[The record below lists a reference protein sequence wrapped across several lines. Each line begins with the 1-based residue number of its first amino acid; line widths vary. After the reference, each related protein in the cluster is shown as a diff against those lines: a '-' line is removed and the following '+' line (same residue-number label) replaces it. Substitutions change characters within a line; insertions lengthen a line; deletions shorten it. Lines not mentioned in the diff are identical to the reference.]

1 MASLASSSDVSSRA
15 PVKRAPSSGTGAGHT
30 SPPSLQ
36 VWSALAC
43 IYVVWGSTYLAI
55 RVMVE
60 DIPPLLGAGLR
71 FAIAG
76 GVTLAALA
84 VRGRSVR
91 VSRRAL
97 AGAALIGLLL
107 PAGGPGL
114 VTVAE
119 RDVPSGLAALLVSSV
134 PLWVVLL
141 RSTVGGERVA
151 RSTLAGLAVGFAGLA
166 LLLLPGSR
174 PAEATAFGVVLVLVA
189 ACSWAVGSFL
199 SPRLELPSEPLVST
213 AWQMLFGGIA
223 LLAAALIAGE
233 PGDVHPARI
242 STESVLAFVYLLTMG
257 SWVAFTAYAW
267 LLQNAPVS
275 QVATYAYVNPL
286 VAVVLGWAIL
296 DEKLGAGTIAGAALV
311 VASVAAIVTRESGR
325 RKPAAED
332 ADAEAGPAHG
342 APPGPAQPLAADR
355 CVTQRTSIDSVS

>member
-1 MASLASSSDVSSRA
+1 V
-15 PVKRAPSSGTGAGHT
+15 GAGHT
-30 SPPSLQ
+30 VPPAWQ

-43 IYVVWGSTYLAI
+43 VYVVWGSTYLAI

-60 DIPPLLGAGLR
+60 DVPPLLGAGVR
-71 FAIAG
+71 FVLAG
-76 GVTLAALA
+76 GVMLAVLA
-84 VRGRSVR
+84 VRGHGVR
-91 VSRRAL
+91 VSRSAL
-97 AGAALIGLLL
+97 AAAALIGLLL
-107 PAGGPGL
+107 AAGGNGL

-119 RDVPSGLAALLVSSV
+119 RDVPSGLAALLVASV

-151 RSTLAGLAVGFAGLA
+151 RGTFVGVAVGFTGLA

-174 PAEATAFGVVLVLVA
+174 PAEATAVGIGLVLVA

-199 SPRLELPSEPLVST
+199 SPRLQLPTDPLVST
-213 AWQMLFGGIA
+213 AWQMVFGGA
-223 LLAAALIAGE
+223 VLLAGALVAGE
-233 PGDVHPARI
+233 PGDLHLGTTGTD
-242 STESVLAFVYLLTMG
+242 SLLAFAWLVAAG

-286 VAVVLGWAIL
+286 VAVALGWAIL
-296 DEKLGAGTIAGAALV
+296 DETLGAGTLAGAALV

-325 RKPAAED
+325 RKAERDPAAQV
-332 ADAEAGPAHG
+332 AA
-342 APPGPAQPLAADR
+342 APEHQDG
-355 CVTQRTSIDSVS
+355 CVKQRTAVSSVS